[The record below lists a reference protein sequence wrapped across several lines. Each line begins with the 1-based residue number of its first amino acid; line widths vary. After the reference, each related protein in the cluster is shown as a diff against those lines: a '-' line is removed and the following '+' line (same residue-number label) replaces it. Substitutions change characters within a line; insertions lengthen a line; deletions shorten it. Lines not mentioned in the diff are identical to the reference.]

1 MVATEVPPFAEE
13 NQLCH
18 DLKIEN
24 SQILAAEAAGPPM
37 AENPGG
43 DIAHQGAET
52 VHPAAPAPA
61 LRLPGDPRIGLLDS
75 HIGTQLGAEFMT
87 PDLNKLA
94 PHLWLMTTQSSEN
107 IESLTEQLVRG
118 REVVVSEKPGL
129 HLVWI
134 NNRVFLKPVPRYL
147 LSHAFWEYYLVQPNT
162 HIPSDLQMD
171 LLQAARG
178 FLRSYAYLV

>member
-1 MVATEVPPFAEE
+1 M
-13 NQLCH
+13 
-18 DLKIEN
+18 
-24 SQILAAEAAGPPM
+24 
-37 AENPGG
+37 
-43 DIAHQGAET
+43 
-52 VHPAAPAPA
+52 PAAPAPEQA
-61 LRLPGDPRIGLLDS
+61 TTTLPGDPRIELLNS